1 MSLIRNIIT
10 TGVGIEAR
18 NRSKGNGLIGFGLG
32 VIAARIATRSIP
44 GALLVGG
51 ALVAKALY
59 DQKKEEEEAE
69 AQAAAVPASEQII
82 DIEGR
87 PVPEE
92 QQPA

>member
-18 NRSKGNGLIGFGLG
+18 NRSKGNGLVGFGLG
-32 VIAARIATRSIP
+32 VLAARIATRSIP

-59 DQKKEEEEAE
+59 DQKMEEEAE
-69 AQAAAVPASEQII
+69 AEAASIPASEQVI

-92 QQPA
+92 META

>member
-18 NRSKGNGLIGFGLG
+18 NRSKGNGLVGFGLG
-32 VIAARIATRSIP
+32 VLAARIATRSIP

-59 DQKKEEEEAE
+59 DKKMEEEAE
-69 AQAAAVPASEQII
+69 AQAEAVPASEQII

-92 QQPA
+92 KQPA